1 MKKIISSVLLLVISH
16 IIYGQETYKG
26 QIKDSKTK
34 EPLPYVNIGIL
45 GGNIGTVSDND
56 GNFQIELES
65 KFDLDTIQIS
75 MIGYK
80 NYIKIVKE
88 FKKEMPRLDS
98 IISLEQE
105 ITELEEV
112 VLSNKKLKERTL
124 GNKTKSKSMIGGFS
138 TNQLGNEVGIVIKT
152 KKKPT
157 YINRFNASIASNKY
171 DNVKFRLNFYNL
183 KEGLPYKN
191 ILKENIILSTGI
203 KEGVLSA
210 DLSKYNIV
218 VEDDFFVSL
227 EWIEDLGKDG
237 LMFSIGLFGSPI
249 IERKTSQGDWNKVG
263 VGIGFTVD
271 VEY

>member
-1 MKKIISSVLLLVISH
+1 MKSIISSMLLFMISLVIS
-16 IIYGQETYKG
+16 GQETYKG
-26 QIKDSKTK
+26 QVKDSNTK
-34 EPLPYVNIGIL
+34 EILPYVNIGIL
-45 GGNIGTVSDND
+45 GRNVGTVSDNV

-65 KFDLDTIQIS
+65 KYDLDTIQIS

-80 NYIKIVKE
+80 SYIKTVKE
-88 FKKEMPRLDS
+88 FKKEILKSDNILLD
-98 IISLEQE
+98 QE
-105 ITELEEV
+105 ITELSEV
-112 VLSNKKLKERTL
+112 MLSGKKLKEKTL

-138 TNQLGNEVGIVIKT
+138 TNQLGNEVGIVIKI

-157 YINRFNASIASNKY
+157 YVNQFNASIASNKY

-183 KEGLPYKN
+183 KDGVPHES
-191 ILKENIILSTGI
+191 ILKENIILTTDI
-203 KEGVLSA
+203 KEGVFSA

-237 LMFSIGLFGSPI
+237 LMFSVGLFGSPI